1 MTTTTNTA
9 ELEDIAIVVDLV
21 RGFHSSGKSDNFE
34 LELAGELGALRPETI
49 SALADALTTNVPI
62 IVTPQ

>member
-34 LELAGELGALRPETI
+34 LELAGELGALRPET
-49 SALADALTTNVPI
+49 DRHWPTR
-62 IVTPQ
+62 